1 MSVPSLLTVEEDLLV
16 RDTDAVLEAACRRIP
31 PLWPL
36 QSFVAVNPFV
46 GLSETPFSKAAD
58 LMGRVGHAPILMD
71 AGYYSERIRSGE
83 IAAGHIRDAM
93 HRCGFHQKVADPA
106 SWLLA
111 QLDQTESAE
120 QFLTVADWLDQQQ
133 AGSMWA
139 GFVVDEISKWCS
151 SYFDRGQSPMQM
163 PWRTLPLYQAWKRA
177 ASLDANPEVF
187 GLPGFRSFV
196 QQLPDS
202 HDAAIQ
208 SVLASLG
215 VPAHLAADF
224 LHRELIS
231 VFGWAAYAA
240 WHDRQNS
247 GDFVRQLLA
256 VRLAYDAALLSLD
269 RAGAWQPTRTATQEG
284 PVEAR
289 VIAQTAAELAF
300 RSRIARKLAP
310 SPAKDLRFTRP
321 ALQAIFCI
329 DVRSEVYRR
338 ALEAQSFSIETIGFA
353 GFFGV
358 AVEVDSTARCPVLI
372 SPRHKV
378 EEGSRPASIFR
389 PAATAWKQLFRS
401 ATACFSSVE
410 AGGMLSGLQMLRQL
424 TKKSRPVDPAAELS
438 WNIPLDEQVDLA
450 AGALKNMSLDPSRL
464 APVVLVCGHGSS
476 TENNPYAA
484 SLDCGACGGH
494 KGDVNARLAAA
505 LLNDAAVR
513 EGLQRR
519 SIQVPHDTVFV
530 AGLHVTTT
538 DEVILYDAEKLLSAD
553 QHGELTGWLQAASK
567 QARAYRSQSTAP
579 SESLDRE
586 FHQRSADWSEVR
598 PEWGL
603 AGNAAF
609 IAAPRSRTKGLDL
622 EGRVFLHEY
631 DASRD
636 ADSSVLQLILTA
648 PVVVASWIN
657 LQYYGSTVNNRL
669 FGSGNKTLHNVVGT
683 FGIWEGNGGDLRTGL
698 PLQSLHDGARWVHE
712 PLRLQVF
719 IESPRHR
726 MDAVLRA
733 NADVRNLVENGWIHL
748 MAIEDDAIYECRRC
762 GEWAVA

>member
-1 MSVPSLLTVEEDLLV
+1 MSVPSLLTVEEKPLV
-16 RDTDAVLEAACRRIP
+16 RDTNAEVEAACRRIP

-46 GLSETPFSKAAD
+46 GLSDTPFPTAVD
-58 LMGRVGHAPILMD
+58 LISRVGHAPILMD
-71 AGYYSERIRSGE
+71 AAYYAERIRRGE
-83 IAAGHIRDAM
+83 IPARDIKDAM
-93 HRCGFHQKVADPA
+93 RRCGCNQRVADPA

-111 QLDQTESAE
+111 QLAWTESAE

-139 GFVVDEISKWCS
+139 PFVVDEISKWCS
-151 SYFDRGQSPMQM
+151 SYFDRGQSSMQM
-163 PWRTLPLYQAWKRA
+163 PWRTSPLYQAWKRA

-208 SVLASLG
+208 AALGSLG

-240 WHDRQNS
+240 WHDRQNG

-269 RAGAWQPTRTATQEG
+269 RASVWQPTRLASHEG
-284 PVEAR
+284 PIEAR
-289 VIAQTAAELAF
+289 AIAQTAAELAF

-310 SPAKDLRFTRP
+310 SSAQDPRLARP

-338 ALEAQSFSIETIGFA
+338 ALEAQSSSIETIGFA

-378 EEGSRPASIFR
+378 EAGSDPPSMFR

-424 TKKSRPVDPAAELS
+424 TKKSQPVDPAEDLS
-438 WNIPLDEQVDLA
+438 WNIPLNEQVDLA

-513 EGLQRR
+513 EGLRR
-519 SIQVPHDTVFV
+519 RGIQIPQDTVFV
-530 AGLHVTTT
+530 AGLHITTT
-538 DEVILYDAEKLLSAD
+538 DEVVLYDAAKLLNSD
-553 QHGELTGWLQAASK
+553 QRLELEGWLQAASK
-567 QARAYRSQSTAP
+567 QARAWRNGSAAP
-579 SESLDRE
+579 SESFDRE
-586 FHQRSADWSEVR
+586 SHRRSADWSEVR

-636 ADSSVLQLILTA
+636 VDSSVLQLILTA

-698 PLQSLHDGARWVHE
+698 PMQSLHDGVKWMHE

-719 IESPRHR
+719 IEAPRHR
-726 MDAVLRA
+726 IDAVLRA
-733 NADVRNLVENGWIHL
+733 NSDVRNLVENGWIHL
-748 MAIEDDAIYECRRC
+748 MAIEDDSVYECQRC
-762 GEWAVA
+762 GEWAAA